1 MEAIYLL
8 VPIALVFV
16 AIAIGIF
23 FWAVK
28 NGQYDDLN
36 TEARRILFD
45 TEKVNTSQPVSQKN
59 PSSADEKS
67 GLTPSDKHLADR
79 ESKEG
84 SQSKPLSK

>member
-8 VPIALVFV
+8 IPIALVFLV
-16 AIAIGIF
+16 VAIGIF

-45 TEKVNTSQPVSQKN
+45 NDKPVVKN
-59 PSSADEKS
+59 KAD
-67 GLTPSDKHLADR
+67 GSDKTANS
-79 ESKEG
+79 EKKT
-84 SQSKPLSK
+84 Q

>member
-8 VPIALVFV
+8 IPIALVFLV
-16 AIAIGIF
+16 VAIGIF

-45 TEKVNTSQPVSQKN
+45 NDKPAVKN
-59 PSSADEKS
+59 KADS
-67 GLTPSDKHLADR
+67 SDKTANS
-79 ESKEG
+79 ENKT
-84 SQSKPLSK
+84 Q

>member
-8 VPIALVFV
+8 IPIALVFLV
-16 AIAIGIF
+16 VAIGIF

-45 TEKVNTSQPVSQKN
+45 NDKPAVKN
-59 PSSADEKS
+59 KADI
-67 GLTPSDKHLADR
+67 SDKTANS
-79 ESKEG
+79 ENNT
-84 SQSKPLSK
+84 Q

>member
-8 VPIALVFV
+8 IPIALVFLV
-16 AIAIGIF
+16 VAIGIF

-45 TEKVNTSQPVSQKN
+45 NDKPAVKN
-59 PSSADEKS
+59 KADS
-67 GLTPSDKHLADR
+67 SDKTANS
-79 ESKEG
+79 ENNT
-84 SQSKPLSK
+84 Q